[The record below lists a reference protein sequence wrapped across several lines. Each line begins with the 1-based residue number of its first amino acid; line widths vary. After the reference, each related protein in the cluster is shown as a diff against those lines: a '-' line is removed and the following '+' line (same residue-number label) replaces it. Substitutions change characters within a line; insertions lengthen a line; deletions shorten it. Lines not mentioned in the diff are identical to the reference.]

1 MGLAVTNQAK
11 RPNRFYLLDPIR
23 GLAAIWVFLFHY
35 QFSEAFQST
44 LPTIHA
50 FFKLGDLAVPLFFV
64 ISGYCIALAAERN
77 KERLKSPW
85 QFLRSRM
92 RRIYPT
98 FWLSVGIVFILRCI
112 AIALHKDGLTAK
124 VPGIPY
130 PYLPTYDAVD
140 WVGVMTLTRGVTS
153 DQAAWWARFG
163 QVNGAYWTLAIE
175 MQFYI
180 TVGILLTLRRFYLV
194 GLVAISALSLATWF
208 HNPSFV
214 MTAAAGTFLPY
225 WSWFSC
231 GLLLWYIQNLGWTA
245 QYLLGSWDKRICL
258 ATIAGISST
267 LLYFSHFS
275 ITPDQLVF
283 SLLSALFLWCL
294 QPFDA
299 WFSKL
304 QSPSKPSSL
313 RFLPS
318 MATALGTA
326 SYSIY
331 LLHNEASMFLS
342 SVLRKQLPVQGILL
356 DSMIV
361 AGTIS
366 VCYLLFLKIEKPFIT
381 TQTSPVIL
389 PLKPMPEVLPFTR
402 ERESAAA

>member
-11 RPNRFYLLDPIR
+11 QPNRFYLLDPIR

-44 LPTIHA
+44 LPTIHS

-64 ISGYCIALAAERN
+64 ISGYCIALAAERT

-98 FWLSVGIVFILRCI
+98 FWLSVGIVFILRCV
-112 AIALHKDGLTAK
+112 AIALHNDGLTAK
-124 VPGIPY
+124 VPGIHY
-130 PYLPTYDAVD
+130 PFLPTYDAVD
-140 WVGVMTLTRGVTS
+140 WLGIITLTRGVTS
-153 DQAAWWARFG
+153 DQAAWWDRFG

-180 TVGILLTLRRFYLV
+180 TVGILLILRRFYLV
-194 GLVAISALSLATWF
+194 GLVAISALSLVTWF

-231 GLLLWYIQNLGWTA
+231 GLLLWYIHNLGWTP
-245 QYLLGSWDKRICL
+245 QHLFGPWDKRICL
-258 ATIAGISST
+258 ATLAGISST
-267 LLYFSHFS
+267 LLYFSYS
-275 ITPDQLVF
+275 GVKPDRLVF
-283 SLLSALFLWCL
+283 SLISALFLWCL
-294 QPFDA
+294 QPFDM
-299 WFSKL
+299 WFSNL
-304 QSPSKPSSL
+304 QSPSKTWYT
-313 RFLPS
+313 RFLPGI
-318 MATALGTA
+318 ATALGTA

-331 LLHNEASMFLS
+331 LLHNEVSMFLS
-342 SVLRKQLPVQGILL
+342 SVLLKQIPIRGILL
-356 DSMIV
+356 DSMILV
-361 AGTIS
+361 GTIS
-366 VCYLLFLKIEKPFIT
+366 VCYLLFLKIEKPFLSK
-381 TQTSPVIL
+381 QAPPVIL
-389 PLKPMPEVLPFTR
+389 PLKPMTVVRPMTF

>member
-1 MGLAVTNQAK
+1 MGLAVANQAK

-35 QFSEAFQST
+35 QFSKPFQST
-44 LPTIHA
+44 LPTIHS
-50 FFKLGDLAVPLFFV
+50 FFKLGDMAVPLFFV
-64 ISGYCIALAAERN
+64 ISGYCIALAAERT

-98 FWLSVGIVFILRCI
+98 FWLSVGIIFILRCV
-112 AIALHKDGLTAK
+112 AIALRKDGLTAK
-124 VPGIPY
+124 VPGLYY
-130 PYLPTYDAVD
+130 PCLPSYDAVD
-140 WVGVMTLTRGVTS
+140 WLGVLTLTRGVTS
-153 DQAAWWARFG
+153 DQGAWWERFG

-180 TVGILLTLRRFYLV
+180 TVGILLMLRRFYLV
-194 GLVAISALSLATWF
+194 GLVAISALSLLAWL

-231 GLLLWYIQNLGWTA
+231 GLLLWYIHNLGWTA
-245 QYLLGSWDKRICL
+245 QQLLGSWDKRICL
-258 ATIAGISST
+258 AMLASISST
-267 LLYFSHFS
+267 LLYFSYSS

-304 QSPSKPSSL
+304 QSPSKSWTMRL
-313 RFLPS
+313 LPG

-331 LLHNEASMFLS
+331 LLHNEVSMFLS
-342 SVLRKQLPVQGILL
+342 SVLLKQIPIRGILL
-356 DSMIV
+356 DSIIL

-389 PLKPMPEVLPFTR
+389 PLESKPKVRPMTF
-402 ERESAAA
+402 ERKSAAA